1 MNIDHSLIAGSGG
14 SANWDWALGL
24 DDGNNLDADPLFV
37 DLALGDLQLGLGS
50 PAIDAGD
57 STVFGGL
64 PAYDLGG
71 NLRIIGAN
79 VDMGAY
85 ESLDSGNN
93 AAAAVEDLPTFF
105 GLQAAYPNPFNPAI
119 NLVFEIDHQ
128 RDIKMTIFDVRGR
141 AVRTLAEGNWA
152 AGTHTLKWNGTDTT
166 GKQVAAGVYFAR
178 LQSDGWVSDRKLV
191 MVK

>member
-1 MNIDHSLIAGSGG
+1 MTF
-14 SANWDWALGL
+14 SADQNRDQYRGL
-24 DDGNNLDADPLFV
+24 PPEQSHGEGDGNQEHQPARDDEEAHPVLD
-37 DLALGDLQLGLGS
+37 
-50 PAIDAGD
+50 
-57 STVFGGL
+57 
-64 PAYDLGG
+64 
-71 NLRIIGAN
+71 
-79 VDMGAY
+79 
-85 ESLDSGNN
+85 E
-93 AAAAVEDLPTFF
+93 AAVAADSQKDKSEGGHAPAGEGRRIKFQAFGRIHQHQYADTDLTPATVPTANRR
-105 GLQAAYPNPFNPAI
+105 AAYPNPFNPAI